1 MYIIILERDKELVIT
16 TDHHASDMLDF
27 EVTLNMILISVTYL
41 RFSSRYNRI
50 RIADP
55 NIIGIRL

>member
-16 TDHHASDMLDF
+16 IDHHASDMLDF
-27 EVTLNMILISVTYL
+27 EVTLNMILISATYL
-41 RFSSRYNRI
+41 RFGSRYNRI
-50 RIADP
+50 RIADS